1 MKNYEL
7 LYIVKPSLDE
17 DARGELLNTIK
28 EIITSANGEVAEV
41 ENWGSRK
48 LAYPI
53 QKFRDGVYTL
63 VNFKADVEFPKEL
76 DRRLKIAEDVI
87 RHVIVAQDEK

>member
-7 LYIVKPSLDE
+7 LYIVKPTLDDE
-17 DARGELLNTIK
+17 AREAALNSIK
-28 EIITSANGEVAEV
+28 EIITSGNGEVGEV
-41 ENWGSRK
+41 DVWGSRK

-63 VNFKADVEFPKEL
+63 VNFKASVELPKEL

-87 RHVIVAQDEK
+87 RHVIVAKDEN

>member
-7 LYIVKPSLDE
+7 LYIVKPTLDE
-17 DARGELLNTIK
+17 DARDAALETIKNTIT
-28 EIITSANGEVAEV
+28 EANGEVGEV
-41 ENWGSRK
+41 NVWGSRR

-63 VNFKADVEFPKEL
+63 VNFKATVELPKEL
-76 DRRLKIAEDVI
+76 DRRLKINEDVI
-87 RHVIVAQDEK
+87 RHVIVAQDEN